1 MMLIDRVR
9 RTVRRHGLAG
19 PETRVVVALSGGPDS
34 VALAY
39 LVRELAAAGALRAA
53 GAAHFNHQLRATAD
67 RDERL
72 SVALAE
78 SFDWPFVTER
88 EDVLARARRE
98 RRSVEHAAHA
108 ARYAFFERARA
119 QLGADVVALGH
130 TRDDQAET
138 FLLRLLRGAGPR
150 GLAAM
155 HPRHGF
161 IVRPLIDCRR
171 GALRAY
177 LDERRIAYIED
188 ESNRDVAVPRN
199 RVRAELLPMLEAR
212 FNPAIVDVLA
222 DEAELARDDWTWMEA
237 AADDLAA
244 RVVTRRAP
252 ATLELEVAAL
262 MQAPPALRR
271 LVTWRA
277 MTEMAGERPVSFE
290 HVEAALQVAGS
301 TGGSPCLDAP
311 GQRVQREG
319 ERLVLT
325 SRGPGAVGAS
335 GTARAPR
342 RSKGSPAELA
352 VNFFRYPLSIPGEVQ
367 LPEAN
372 CILSVETMGCGAVA
386 GRTGPCGVTEA
397 PGPGILAL
405 LAGGAVAAD
414 TVAIVRSDVCRG
426 PLAVRNRRPG
436 DRFRP
441 LGLGGR
447 KKLQDFFV
455 DRKVARRD
463 RDFVPL
469 IVDDTDRIVWV
480 AGHGGHGIDEEF
492 RVTDA
497 AQGVL
502 ILKLKQLG
510 GPD

>member
-1 MMLIDRVR
+1 MLLDRVR
-9 RTVRRHGLAG
+9 RTVRHHGLAG
-19 PETRVVVALSGGPDS
+19 PETRVVVALSGGSDS

-39 LVRELAAAGALRAA
+39 LVRELAAAGVLHAA

-78 SFDWPFVTER
+78 SFGWPIVTGR
-88 EDVLARARRE
+88 EDVSARARRE
-98 RRSVEHAAHA
+98 RRSIEHAAHN
-108 ARYAFFERARA
+108 ARYEFFERARL
-119 QLGADVVALGH
+119 QLCADRVALGH

-138 FLLRLLRGAGPR
+138 FLLRLVRGAGPR

-161 IVRPLIDCRR
+161 IVRPLLDCRR
-171 GALRAY
+171 AALRAY
-177 LDERRIAYIED
+177 LDERRIAYVDD
-188 ESNRDVAVPRN
+188 ESNRDIAIPRN
-199 RVRAELLPMLEAR
+199 RVRAELVPMLEAR

-222 DEAELARDDWTWMEA
+222 DEAELARDDWAWMEA

-244 RVVTRRAP
+244 RTITRRGHA
-252 ATLELEVAAL
+252 AIRAAVLELDVAAL

-271 LVTWRA
+271 LITWRA
-277 MTEMAGERPVSFE
+277 LTEMAGERPVGFE
-290 HVEAALQVAGS
+290 HVQAVLQLAVATS
-301 TGGSPCLDAP
+301 GSPCADVP
-311 GQRVQREG
+311 GQRVQRDG
-319 ERLVLT
+319 GKLVLIG
-325 SRGPGAVGAS
+325 RAPDDAGAS
-335 GTARAPR
+335 GAAKGVR
-342 RSKGSPAELA
+342 RPAQAAANL
-352 VNFFRYPLSIPGEVQ
+352 FRYPLSIPGEVQ

-372 CILSVETMGCGAVA
+372 CVLSAEP
-386 GRTGPCGVTEA
+386 GRS
-397 PGPGILAL
+397 AL
-405 LAGGAVAAD
+405 LAGAAAVAD
-414 TVAIVRSDVCRG
+414 TVAIVRSDACRG

-441 LGLGGR
+441 VGLGGR

-455 DRKVARRD
+455 DRKVARRN
-463 RDFVPL
+463 RDLVPL
-469 IVDDTDRIVWV
+469 VVDDTDRIVWV
-480 AGHGGHGIDEEF
+480 AGHGGRGIDEDF